1 MNELAFAFGDNLV
14 RIVEKDNATY
24 FVAKDVAEILE
35 YRNAPDMT
43 RYLDDDEVSTLN
55 KRSIIGDD
63 TQSQPGNPNLIVISE
78 SGLYHSIFQSR
89 KPQAAKFRRWVTD
102 EVLPQIRKTGSYGT
116 SLSLMPKTELTRAEA
131 SKVKAMSSLIREETN
146 ALEKLEKLHEK
157 GLIPAEDFS
166 AVLTE
171 FLRRARTLEPLA
183 KMHGKD
189 IEDDSL
195 ILSFVS
201 EKLEITENHDD
212 FVLFEQLY
220 EKFSL
225 FCSEEKL
232 LPKIRFRHRMETLF
246 QGIEYSHKTINGF
259 PTAGYY
265 GIRMKEQKLLPAGG
279 INTCKEANE

>member
-1 MNELAFAFGDNLV
+1 
-14 RIVEKDNATY
+14 
-24 FVAKDVAEILE
+24 
-35 YRNAPDMT
+35 
-43 RYLDDDEVSTLN
+43 
-55 KRSIIGDD
+55 
-63 TQSQPGNPNLIVISE
+63 
-78 SGLYHSIFQSR
+78 LYHSIFQSR

-131 SKVKAMSSLIREETN
+131 SKMKAMSSLIREETN

-259 PTAGYY
+259 PMAGYY
-265 GIRMKEQKLLPAGG
+265 GIRMNEQKLLPAGG
-279 INTCKEANE
+279 INTCKEANK

>member
-55 KRSIIGDD
+55 KRSIIGDES
-63 TQSQPGNPNLIVISE
+63 QSQPGNPNLIVISE

-131 SKVKAMSSLIREETN
+131 SKMKAMSALIREETN

-201 EKLEITENHDD
+201 EKLEITENHED

>member
-63 TQSQPGNPNLIVISE
+63 IQSQPGNPNLIVISE

-131 SKVKAMSSLIREETN
+131 SKMKAMSALIREETN

-265 GIRMKEQKLLPAGG
+265 GIRMKEQRLLPAGG

>member
-14 RIVEKDNATY
+14 RTVKKDGNPW
-24 FVAKDVAEILE
+24 FVAKDIAQILE
-35 YRNAPDMT
+35 YETAKDMCRN
-43 RYLDDDEVSTLN
+43 LDDDEKDGQIVPTL
-55 KRSIIGDD
+55 G
-63 TQSQPGNPNLIVISE
+63 GNQTVTVISE

-131 SKVKAMSSLIREETN
+131 SKMKAMSSLIREETN

-201 EKLEITENHDD
+201 EKLEITENHED
-212 FVLFEQLY
+212 FVLFEPLY

-225 FCSEEKL
+225 FCGEEKL

-265 GIRMKEQKLLPAGG
+265 GIRMKE
-279 INTCKEANE
+279 

>member
-14 RIVEKDNATY
+14 RTVKKNGNPW
-24 FVAKDVAEILE
+24 FVAKDIAQILE
-35 YRNAPDMT
+35 YETAKDMCRN
-43 RYLDDDEVSTLN
+43 LDDDEKDGQIVPTL
-55 KRSIIGDD
+55 GGYQ
-63 TQSQPGNPNLIVISE
+63 TVTVISE

-131 SKVKAMSSLIREETN
+131 SKMKAMSSLIREETN

-225 FCSEEKL
+225 FCGEEKL
-232 LPKIRFRHRMETLF
+232 LPKIRFRHRIETLF

>member
-14 RIVEKDNATY
+14 RIVEKDNETY

-131 SKVKAMSSLIREETN
+131 SKMKAMSSLIREETN

-279 INTCKEANE
+279 LNTCKEANK